1 MEKIQRTMATKK
13 FKKIMYIALVAV
25 LVGWVVFRF
34 AAVASENARYVFNA
48 SRISADIGAPIEY
61 ITMQNA
67 PGTLYEP
74 LAVKNNRAYVTASR
88 ASMLRA
94 GQRVGTGKITS
105 VSSNIDYDT
114 GMYVVRTTGVA
125 DGLQFAE
132 FTTNGH
138 FVPLYAITDGAVMVA
153 VDGIAVL
160 RDVKIARQDSENA
173 YITSGLN
180 DGDIV
185 ILSAVNAGTKVNV
198 EK

>member
-25 LVGWVVFRF
+25 LVGWVIFRF

>member
-48 SRISADIGAPIEY
+48 SRVSADVGAPIEY

>member
-13 FKKIMYIALVAV
+13 FKKFMYIALVAV
-25 LVGWVVFRF
+25 LVGWVIFRF

-48 SRISADIGAPIEY
+48 SRVSADIGAPIEY
-61 ITMQNA
+61 ITMHNA

>member
-48 SRISADIGAPIEY
+48 SRVSADIGAPIEY

>member
-13 FKKIMYIALVAV
+13 FKKFMYIALVAV

-48 SRISADIGAPIEY
+48 SRISADVGAPIEY